1 MRMPLWRLTLFD
13 SASSIRKCWLSV
25 SKFCP
30 AGGTSSGILQTM
42 TESVCMSSVLQD
54 FAMKVLSPATRS
66 CAPSDEDEAL
76 PPCLGQADR
85 RGKPQHFPQRAWG
98 SASRESL

>member
-1 MRMPLWRLTLFD
+1 MRMPLRRLTLFG
-13 SASSIRKCWLSV
+13 SASSIRECWWSG
-25 SKFCP
+25 SKFCAAWRNLLGDISDNGRVGLHVFCF
-30 AGGTSSGILQTM
+30 AG
-42 TESVCMSSVLQD
+42 

-66 CAPSDEDEAL
+66 CAPSDEDEASL
-76 PPCLGQADR
+76 QCLGQADR